1 MNVLAIVGSP
11 VKNGITENLVD
22 QLTKGI
28 ASANDKVEINKLF
41 LQEQEIKP
49 CFACQTCQ
57 KLFNDKCVIDDDM
70 ADNYPKILAADI
82 LIFATPIYWWNVSAQ
97 TKLFIDRMYALL
109 HKDDVSNFA
118 GKKVI
123 LINCYGGERPNS
135 GPKIVDRM
143 FQDMCQYLKVDLV
156 ATVGVYTGKN
166 SEEEIK
172 EAGEHLFDM
181 GAKL

>member
-1 MNVLAIVGSP
+1 MNVLSIVGSP
-11 VKNGITENLVD
+11 IKNGVTEKLVD
-22 QLTKGI
+22 ELTKGI
-28 ASANDKVEINKLF
+28 ASKNDKVEINKLF
-41 LQEQEIKP
+41 LQRQEIKP

-57 KLFNDKCVIDDDM
+57 KLFNDQCVIEDDM

-82 LIFATPIYWWNVSAQ
+82 LVFATPIYWWNVSAQ

-109 HKDDVSNFA
+109 HKDDVSNFS

-123 LINCYGGERPNS
+123 LINTYGGERPNS

-143 FQDMCQYLKVDLV
+143 FQDMCKYLNMDLV
-156 ATVGVYTGKN
+156 ATVGVCTSKN
-166 SEEEIK
+166 SEEEVQ
-172 EAGEHLFDM
+172 EAMEHLFDL